1 VARRDLISALTPATI
16 KVLAAALIYERRFGK
31 PMSADMLMDLCM
43 ESNASE
49 GAVFAIVL
57 GKGMNADANV
67 PDEEMLLDLNC
78 PGPAMF
84 DAPDEETE
92 AALDWHGR
100 IKRKA

>member
-1 VARRDLISALTPATI
+1 MARRDHISALSPPTI

-31 PMSADMLMDLCM
+31 PMTADMLMDLCI

-57 GKGMNADANV
+57 GKGMNGDSDV
-67 PDEEMLLDLNC
+67 SDEEMLIDLDA
-78 PGPAMF
+78 PGPAAF
-84 DAPDEETE
+84 EVPDDETE

-100 IKRKA
+100 IKRRG